1 MAERKN
7 GLIHVYTGEGK
18 GKTTAAMGLALRAVG
33 HGLSVFV
40 VQFMKGGKHIGE
52 YIASEKL
59 LKNLTVRQFGRACP
73 YSEQMEKGFIEC
85 GNCRHCFL
93 TDDKNKENARK
104 GLELAL
110 EAASSGRYDIV
121 ILDEINV
128 VLHLK
133 FLPVKDVLKLIK
145 KKKPNTTLVLTGRY
159 APRKIVE
166 EADLVTE
173 MREIKHPM
181 NRGIFGQRG
190 IEY

>member
-1 MAERKN
+1 MSERKN
-7 GLIHVYTGEGK
+7 GLVHVYTGNGK
-18 GKTTAAMGLALRAVG
+18 GKTTAAMGLALRALG
-33 HGLSVFV
+33 HGMKVFV

-52 YIASEKL
+52 YIASEKF
-59 LKNLTVRQFGRACP
+59 LKNFTFRQFGRACP
-73 YSEQMEKGFIEC
+73 YSKQMEKGLVEC

-104 GLELAL
+104 GLETAL
-110 EAASSGRYDIV
+110 QASSSGKYDVV

-133 FLPVKDVLKLIK
+133 FLPVKDVLKLIRK
-145 KKKPNTTLVLTGRY
+145 KSPNTTLVLTGRY
-159 APRKIVE
+159 APKRIIE

-173 MREIKHPM
+173 MREVKHPM
-181 NRGIFGQRG
+181 NRGVFGLRG